1 MHGSRYGSTRVST
14 PLLSSRTNSVPTPL
28 HSSCL
33 SMTLTLPPDPSSSLS
48 SLTVEHNARLAKIL
62 RKIEQIDA
70 GDADAAVRHAALL
83 PQRRRARAPNNAA
96 FRLVSSRRV
105 RIRARGARDAFVPDA
120 TEEQ

>member
-1 MHGSRYGSTRVST
+1 MGTTWPSSSLGSHGFAWPTRAYGSTMHGSRYGSMRVST

-70 GDADAAVRHAALL
+70 GDADAAVRHAAML
-83 PQRRRARAPNNAA
+83 PLAEHEP
-96 FRLVSSRRV
+96 
-105 RIRARGARDAFVPDA
+105 
-120 TEEQ
+120 